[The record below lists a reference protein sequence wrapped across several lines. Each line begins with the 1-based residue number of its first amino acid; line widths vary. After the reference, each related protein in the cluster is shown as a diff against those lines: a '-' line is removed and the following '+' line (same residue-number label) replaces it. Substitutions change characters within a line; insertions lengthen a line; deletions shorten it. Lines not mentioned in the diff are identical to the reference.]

1 MGSLTTSGQVFS
13 YYPKYQYLD
22 NLISISKR
30 KRMKLYIDVKGCAT
44 AVFQQWAVQTIL
56 AQSKGS
62 SVVDTSLFSGI
73 LEFIAY
79 HKLYSKKRNIPIE
92 MYFFMETGN
101 SSYHTSVYPDYKAH
115 RKDVD
120 FFGLNEQDREYYL
133 GVLRKNYIVAS
144 KVINKI
150 PDCYFI
156 KLDYLEADFMPYY
169 LMKYELDKNDVDA
182 SINVIY
188 SLDKD
193 MHQCLDSPN
202 IYQFFRHYKNVKM
215 LDQTNFLSS
224 WFKLES
230 YEMNNAADWFPLI
243 LAILGDDCDGIPGIK
258 GIGGVTIRE
267 MFEELKVICNYSMN
281 NVYDNIRFKKSI
293 FNRDVKTESKPIK
306 KVLDNEEI
314 IVRNLKLISYKLLV
328 DSMLEGYPADMIDKK
343 NQIHECVSNTDKW
356 KNSVVLNEALNK
368 SGLLG
373 SINDITLNNLFLV

>member
-1 MGSLTTSGQVFS
+1 MSSGQVFS

-22 NLISISKR
+22 NLISLSKR

-44 AVFQQWAVQTIL
+44 AVFQQWVVQTIL

-62 SVVDTSLFSGI
+62 SIVDTSLFNGI

-101 SSYHTSVYPDYKAH
+101 SSYHVGIYPDYKAH

-120 FFGLNEQDREYYL
+120 FFGLGEVEREYYL
-133 GVLRKNYIVAS
+133 SILRKNYVVAE
-144 KVINKI
+144 KVVNKI

-169 LMKYELDKNDVDA
+169 LMKYELDKNDVDS

-193 MHQCLDSPN
+193 MYQCLDSAN

-215 LDQTNFLSS
+215 LNQDNFMSS
-224 WFKLES
+224 WFKLEN
-230 YEMNNAADWFPLI
+230 YNVGNAAEWFPMV
-243 LAILGDDCDGIPGIK
+243 LAILGDDCDGVPGIK
-258 GIGGVTIRE
+258 GIGGVTFRE
-267 MFEELKVICNYSMN
+267 MFEELKTICNYSMTS
-281 NVYDNIRFKKSI
+281 VYDNIKLDKSI
-293 FNRDVKTESKPIK
+293 FNREVKTESKAIK
-306 KVLDNEEI
+306 KILDNEAS
-314 IVRNLKLISYKLLV
+314 IVRNLKLVSYKLLI
-328 DSMLEGYPADMIDKK
+328 DSMLGGYPVDMITKK
-343 NQIHECVSNTDKW
+343 NQIHECVSNKDKW
-356 KNSVVLNEALNK
+356 KNSVVLNEALNR

-373 SINDITLNNLFLV
+373 SINDITLNNLFIN